1 MRFARLR
8 CCLVGFTLANAAVVC
23 PADSTQEWHH
33 YRLIDLGTFGGPD
46 SSLFFVQHTL
56 TEKGLVAGIAETN
69 IPDPFAP
76 NCLSPNCK
84 ITSGFVWQNG
94 VRKRLPGL
102 VTGASTEAQ
111 WINERGI
118 VAGDSRDGT
127 TDKDGAPVT
136 KATIWREGHIL
147 SLGTLGGASSV
158 ALAISNDELVTGFSQ
173 TAGDETHAFLW
184 RGKEMQDLGTLG
196 GAVSFGIDANDRAQ
210 VVGFSYINSE
220 TNPAIGIPTQH
231 AFFWDKG
238 QMTDI
243 TLGGTLGGAG
253 LINHRGQAVGDSNLP
268 GDAEDHAFLWSDHAV
283 HDLGTLGGTLSLP
296 TGLTE
301 QGHISGVASSAGD
314 QFIHAVVWKDGS
326 IHDLG
331 TVAGDVCSWAWGLN
345 SRDQVV
351 GISDPYCDGTLARAF
366 LWDQG
371 KMVDLNTLVPPG
383 AALHLVYA
391 EAINEAG
398 IIAGI
403 GVPPGVSPKDVEQL
417 GHAYVLI
424 PDRDAGSGIIE
435 SNLSS
440 DPRLASPNLSPNFK
454 TATAEMIR
462 NLRAHAARRVTAHQ

>member
-8 CCLVGFTLANAAVVC
+8 CCLVAFTLANAVVVC
-23 PADSTQEWHH
+23 PADSTPEWHH

-56 TEKGLVAGIAETN
+56 TEKGLVAGVAETN

-102 VTGASTEAQ
+102 VRGGSTEAQ

-136 KATIWREGHIL
+136 KATIWRDGHIL
-147 SLGTLGGASSV
+147 NLGTLGGASSV

-184 RGKEMQDLGTLG
+184 CGKEMQDLGTLG
-196 GAVSFGIDANDRAQ
+196 GPVSFGIDANDRAQ

-220 TNPAIGIPTQH
+220 INPTTGIPTQH

-243 TLGGTLGGAG
+243 TLGGSLGGAG

-314 QFIHAVVWKDGS
+314 QFIHAVEWKEGV

-331 TVAGDVCSWAWGLN
+331 TVAGDGCSWAWGLN
-345 SRDQVV
+345 ARDQVV
-351 GISDPYCDGTLARAF
+351 GISEPYCDLTLARAF

-371 KMVDLNTLVPPG
+371 KMVDLNTLVPPD

-398 IIAGI
+398 VIAGI
-403 GVPPGVSPKDVEQL
+403 GVPPGISPADVEKL

-424 PDRDAGSGIIE
+424 PDRNASSWVGE

-440 DPRLASPNLSPNFK
+440 NPRLASPNLSPNFK
-454 TATAEMIR
+454 AATAELIR
-462 NLRAHAARRVTAHQ
+462 NLRAHARRVAPRQ